1 MCLFLIAVSQQEE
14 RRMEPLFSE
23 TTNSSPIPMGSIIR
37 DDSVAGTVQHVV
49 QLTPYLNS
57 KKLHILIERTSTS
70 QYKETPHPNTKN
82 LHILIERNSTSQF
95 KETPHPNT
103 KNLHISIQRK
113 HRKELSKSKHKG
125 QIKETHTSVHIHVK
139 PLRLTEPSNADCCSE
154 AHLAVLSRD
163 GASSTQRSLLVRTV
177 FTALLLP

>member
-70 QYKETPHPNTKN
+70 QY
-82 LHILIERNSTSQF
+82 

>member
-23 TTNSSPIPMGSIIR
+23 TTNPSPIPMDSIIG

-70 QYKETPHPNTKN
+70 QFKEPPHPNTK
-82 LHILIERNSTSQF
+82 
-95 KETPHPNT
+95 K
-103 KNLHISIQRK
+103 LHISIQRK
-113 HRKELSKSKHKG
+113 HKKELSKSKHKG
-125 QIKETHTSVHIHVK
+125 QIKETHTSLHIHVK
-139 PLRLTEPSNADCCSE
+139 PLRLIEPSNADCCSE
-154 AHLAVLSRD
+154 THLAVLSRN
-163 GASSTQRSLLVRTV
+163 GASSTQRPLLVRTV
-177 FTALLLP
+177 FTALLFP

>member
-23 TTNSSPIPMGSIIR
+23 TTNPSPIPMDSIIG
-37 DDSVAGTVQHVV
+37 DDSVAGTVKHVV
-49 QLTPYLNS
+49 QLTPHINRKKLHISIERNS
-57 KKLHILIERTSTS
+57 TSQLKEPPHINRKKLHILIERTSTS
-70 QYKETPHPNTKN
+70 QYKETPHPNRK
-82 LHILIERNSTSQF
+82 
-95 KETPHPNT
+95 K
-103 KNLHISIQRK
+103 LHISIQRK

-154 AHLAVLSRD
+154 AHLAVLSRH
-163 GASSTQRSLLVRTV
+163 GASSTQRSLLVRYV

>member
-1 MCLFLIAVSQQEE
+1 MCLFLMTVSQQAE
-14 RRMEPLFSE
+14 RWMELLFSE
-23 TTNSSPIPMGSIIR
+23 TTNPSPIPMDSIIG
-37 DDSVAGTVQHVV
+37 DDSVVGTVQHVV
-49 QLTPYLNS
+49 QLTPHPNRKKLHNS
-57 KKLHILIERTSTS
+57 KKLHI
-70 QYKETPHPNTKN
+70 P
-82 LHILIERNSTSQF
+82 
-95 KETPHPNT
+95 
-103 KNLHISIQRK
+103 IQRK

-154 AHLAVLSRD
+154 AHLAVLSRH

>member
-1 MCLFLIAVSQQEE
+1 MLLGEGSGVCLFLIAVSQQEE
-14 RRMEPLFSE
+14 KGNEPLFSE
-23 TTNSSPIPMGSIIR
+23 TTNPSPIPMDSIIG
-37 DDSVAGTVQHVV
+37 DDSVASTVQHVV
-49 QLTPYLNS
+49 QLTPHPNR
-57 KKLHILIERTSTS
+57 KKLHIPIERNSTIQRNFTS
-70 QYKETPHPNTKN
+70 QYKETPHPNRK
-82 LHILIERNSTSQF
+82 
-95 KETPHPNT
+95 K
-103 KNLHISIQRK
+103 LHISIQRK

-154 AHLAVLSRD
+154 AHLAVLSRH

>member
-1 MCLFLIAVSQQEE
+1 MCLFLMTVSQQEE
-14 RRMEPLFSE
+14 RWMEPLFSE
-23 TTNSSPIPMGSIIR
+23 TTNPSPIPMDSIIG

-70 QYKETPHPNTKN
+70 QYKETPHPNRK
-82 LHILIERNSTSQF
+82 
-95 KETPHPNT
+95 K
-103 KNLHISIQRK
+103 LHISIQRK

-154 AHLAVLSRD
+154 AHLAVLSRH
-163 GASSTQRSLLVRTV
+163 GASSTQRSLLVRYV